1 VLDASDW
8 DRAWR
13 VLKLPERTVHVA
25 KDLICNE
32 NCISSTDREQP
43 KLPAKQVDQV
53 EENLEIVEKKYSWW
67 VGILAAAGKAVL
79 HAALAAQEFDGDSI
93 KSNFE
98 TRKQT
103 VTGMEPTAVSI
114 DCNRDSNS
122 KQEINENNSSDVD
135 GMVAGSNPGDDV
147 HFSVLNNHWQP
158 EGDHLTNGVCS
169 SFEHLLYG
177 NDGSSINPEVLNN
190 ARENESL
197 STFSQTLPQQNMTTN
212 LINGSNI
219 AYTPFGAGIQNLGI
233 CKEGNRMDVGG
244 SDRVTRSAGAIEE
257 DKTKKAG
264 CIDLRN
270 EGGTAASQPKRL
282 QPRPGA
288 QKLASRQSSL
298 PATRHGRD
306 PQRDGSRPGGGISLD
321 GYPAGSRLSGITGG
335 LKVPKGN
342 MECDVE
348 EDKVVFD
355 QSLPRSITM
364 KRIFDEG
371 EAIKR
376 DPTRNSLAAVMKK
389 HKTNAGDTNQP
400 WESTEGN
407 KHAAFNRS
415 FPRSIAGT
423 AIFTFGTL
431 VYGDEGTI
439 KRDPSRNTLTVVMK
453 KRKTDRSL
461 PRSITGT
468 AIFTFGML
476 VEHGGELQ
484 SATAESTTFAEIVG
498 MRFGS
503 KKRIWG
509 RRFAMEFLGMTED
522 HLKQLRKTRGVSIY
536 DDKYCSVW
544 KIDIETRSEWADLI
558 DAG

>member
-1 VLDASDW
+1 
-8 DRAWR
+8 
-13 VLKLPERTVHVA
+13 
-25 KDLICNE
+25 
-32 NCISSTDREQP
+32 
-43 KLPAKQVDQV
+43 
-53 EENLEIVEKKYSWW
+53 
-67 VGILAAAGKAVL
+67 
-79 HAALAAQEFDGDSI
+79 
-93 KSNFE
+93 
-98 TRKQT
+98 
-103 VTGMEPTAVSI
+103 
-114 DCNRDSNS
+114 
-122 KQEINENNSSDVD
+122 
-135 GMVAGSNPGDDV
+135 
-147 HFSVLNNHWQP
+147 
-158 EGDHLTNGVCS
+158 
-169 SFEHLLYG
+169 
-177 NDGSSINPEVLNN
+177 
-190 ARENESL
+190 
-197 STFSQTLPQQNMTTN
+197 
-212 LINGSNI
+212 
-219 AYTPFGAGIQNLGI
+219 
-233 CKEGNRMDVGG
+233 MDVGG
-244 SDRVTRSAGAIEE
+244 SDRVTRSAGATEE
-257 DKTKKAG
+257 DKTEKAG

-270 EGGTAASQPKRL
+270 EGGAAASQPKRI

-288 QKLASRQSSL
+288 QNVASRQSLL

-306 PQRDGSRPGGGISLD
+306 PQRDGSRPGGGLSLD
-321 GYPAGSRLSGITGG
+321 GYSAGSRLSGIAGG
-335 LKVPKGN
+335 FKAPKSN
-342 MECDVE
+342 MEGDIE

-355 QSLPRSITM
+355 RSLPRSITM

-407 KHAAFNRS
+407 KHAAFDRS
-415 FPRSIAGT
+415 FPRSTAGT

-431 VYGDEGTI
+431 VYSDEGTI

-453 KRKTDRSL
+453 KRKIDRSL

-476 VEHGGELQ
+476 VEPGGVLQSATAELQ
-484 SATAESTTFAEIVG
+484 SATAESTTLAEIVG
-498 MRFGS
+498 MRFGN

-509 RRFAMEFLGMTED
+509 RRFAMEFLGITED